1 MKLSEAVAHF
11 GTEAAMA
18 RKLGIKPQAVY
29 QWDGKV
35 PMGRQYQIQLM
46 TKGKL
51 KADPE
56 HAAADSPAA

>member
-1 MKLSEAVAHF
+1 MKLSEAIAHF
-11 GTEAAMA
+11 GTEAEMA

-35 PMGRQYQIQLM
+35 PMARQYQIQLM

-51 KADPE
+51 KADQDRP
-56 HAAADSPAA
+56 ASDSSVA

>member
-11 GTEAAMA
+11 GTEAEVA
-18 RKLGIKPQAVY
+18 RKLNIRPQAVY
-29 QWDGKV
+29 QWGDEV
-35 PMGRQYQIQLM
+35 PMRRQYQLERM

-56 HAAADSPAA
+56 HPAASSSAA

>member
-1 MKLSEAVAHF
+1 MKLSEAVAIF
-11 GTEAAMA
+11 GTEAELA

-29 QWDGKV
+29 QWGDKV
-35 PMGRQYQIQLM
+35 PMRRQYQIQLM

-56 HAAADSPAA
+56 AA

>member
-1 MKLSEAVAHF
+1 MKLSEAVAIF
-11 GTEAAMA
+11 GTEAELA

-29 QWDGKV
+29 QWGDKV
-35 PMGRQYQIQLM
+35 PMRRQYQLQLL

-56 HAAADSPAA
+56 QSATSSAA

>member
-11 GTEAAMA
+11 GTEAELA

-29 QWDGKV
+29 QWGDKV
-35 PMGRQYQIQLM
+35 PMRRQYQIQLM

-51 KADPE
+51 KADSDHPTASTS
-56 HAAADSPAA
+56 AA

>member
-11 GTEAAMA
+11 GTEAEMA

-29 QWDGKV
+29 QWNGKV
-35 PMGRQYQIQLM
+35 PMARQYQIQLM

-56 HAAADSPAA
+56 AA

>member
-11 GTEAAMA
+11 GTEAEMA

-29 QWDGKV
+29 QWGDKV
-35 PMGRQYQIQLM
+35 PMRRQYQIQLM

-51 KADPE
+51 KADPDHGPE
-56 HAAADSPAA
+56 NESVA